1 MSYIVLYFSI
11 GVALALLV
19 YLYSCYD
26 YRVNFKDI
34 ESWER
39 YSDNNEVPQLVLA
52 VCVAYPLLLIIL
64 AFAGLWWCIGY
75 TAEHAREWVFKMIDQ
90 HFIK

>member
-11 GVALALLV
+11 GVALAILV

-26 YRVNFKDI
+26 YRVYCKDI

-64 AFAGLWWCIGY
+64 AFAGLWLCIEY
-75 TAEHAREWVFKMIDQ
+75 TAKYVREWVFKMIDQ

>member
-11 GVALALLV
+11 GVALAILV

-26 YRVNFKDI
+26 YRVYCKDY
-34 ESWER
+34 ESWEQ
-39 YSDNNEVPQLVLA
+39 YTDNNETHQLIGA
-52 VCVAYPLLLIIL
+52 VCIAYPLLLIIL

-75 TAEHAREWVFKMIDQ
+75 TAEHVREWVFKIIDQ
-90 HFIK
+90 HFVK